1 MLTGQC
7 PSCGSKTVFMRQK
20 GIEVGGAAGVLV
32 HTTPDAGMN
41 PTSTDDYICT
51 SCGYFERHLSN
62 LAKLSE
68 VEASWIPV
76 AG

>member
-1 MLTGQC
+1 
-7 PSCGSKTVFMRQK
+7 
-20 GIEVGGAAGVLV
+20 VGGATGVLV
-32 HTTPDAGMN
+32 HTTPDADLK

-62 LAKLSE
+62 LGKLSE